1 MRPPICA
8 NLPLESPEMKRNSV
22 VTLAGAL
29 LIVGLNGAFSFGQ
42 VNQGVSTPAAQYFTA
57 RYNGGVQ
64 NQPIQQAPGLRGH
77 APAPQAVEI
86 TGSKP
91 FQNIQHAP
99 TLSPYLAMDLIE
111 SSTQL
116 PNYQAFVQPQ
126 LQQRAAN
133 DAQAREIARLR
144 QQVRVATSR
153 GVVSRNPTPG
163 VPTTGSSMQFMN
175 MGSYFPGT
183 NVR

>member
-1 MRPPICA
+1 
-8 NLPLESPEMKRNSV
+8 MKRNGIL
-22 VTLAGAL
+22 TLASVL
-29 LIVGLNGAFSFGQ
+29 LIAGLSSTTAQGQ
-42 VNQGVSTPAAQYFTA
+42 VNQGISTPAAQYFTS
-57 RYNGGVQ
+57 RNNGGFQSQ
-64 NQPIQQAPGLRGH
+64 NPQQAYGPRNQ

-86 TGSKP
+86 SGTKP

-133 DAQAREIARLR
+133 DAQARELARLR

-175 MGSYFPGT
+175 MGSYFPGQG
-183 NVR
+183 VR

>member
-1 MRPPICA
+1 
-8 NLPLESPEMKRNSV
+8 MKRNHI
-22 VTLAGAL
+22 VTLTGAL
-29 LIVGLNGAFSFGQ
+29 LIAGLTGSTSFGQ
-42 VNQGVSTPAAQYFTA
+42 VNQGITTPAAQYFTG
-57 RYNGGVQ
+57 RSNGGVQ
-64 NQPIQQAPGLRGH
+64 NQYPQQSPGLRNH
-77 APAPQAVEI
+77 APAPQTVEI
-86 TGSKP
+86 NGSKP

-99 TLSPYLAMDLIE
+99 TLSPYLALDLIE

-183 NVR
+183 NAR

>member
-1 MRPPICA
+1 
-8 NLPLESPEMKRNSV
+8 MKRNAIL
-22 VTLAGAL
+22 TLASVL
-29 LIVGLNGAFSFGQ
+29 LIAGLSSTTALGQ
-42 VNQGVSTPAAQYFTA
+42 VNQGMSTPAAQYFTS
-57 RYNGGVQ
+57 RNNGGIQ
-64 NQPIQQAPGLRGH
+64 NQYPQQTPGLRNH
-77 APAPQAVEI
+77 APAPQTVEI

-99 TLSPYLAMDLIE
+99 TLSPYLALDLIE

>member
-1 MRPPICA
+1 
-8 NLPLESPEMKRNSV
+8 MKRNGV
-22 VTLAGAL
+22 FTMTGTL
-29 LIVGLNGAFSFGQ
+29 LIAGLSSTTALGQ
-42 VNQGVSTPAAQYFTA
+42 VNQGISTPAAQYFTA
-57 RYNGGVQ
+57 RYNGGIQ
-64 NQPIQQAPGLRGH
+64 NQPIQQAPGMRNY

-99 TLSPYLAMDLIE
+99 TLSPYLALDLIE

-133 DAQAREIARLR
+133 EAQAREIARLR
-144 QQVRVATSR
+144 QQVRIATSR

-175 MGSYFPGT
+175 MGSYFPGQG
-183 NVR
+183 VR

>member
-1 MRPPICA
+1 
-8 NLPLESPEMKRNSV
+8 MKRNNV
-22 VTLAGAL
+22 VLLAGAL
-29 LIVGLNGAFSFGQ
+29 LFVGLNGAISFGQ
-42 VNQGVSTPAAQYFTA
+42 VNQGMSTPAAQYFTA
-57 RYNGGVQ
+57 RYNGGAQ
-64 NQPIQQAPGLRGH
+64 NQPMQQGPGMRNY

-86 TGSKP
+86 TGTKP

-99 TLSPYLAMDLIE
+99 TLSPYLALDLIE

-116 PNYQAFVQPQ
+116 PNFQAFVQPQ

-133 DAQAREIARLR
+133 ESQARELARLR

-163 VPTTGSSMQFMN
+163 VPTTGSSMQFLN
-175 MGSYFPGT
+175 MGSYFPGHGA
-183 NVR
+183 R

>member
-1 MRPPICA
+1 
-8 NLPLESPEMKRNSV
+8 MKRNAIL
-22 VTLAGAL
+22 TLASVL
-29 LIVGLNGAFSFGQ
+29 LIAGSSSTTALGQ
-42 VNQGVSTPAAQYFTA
+42 VNQGMSTPAAQYFTA
-57 RYNGGVQ
+57 RNNGGIQ
-64 NQPIQQAPGLRGH
+64 NQYPQQTPGLRNH

-86 TGSKP
+86 SGSKP

-144 QQVRVATSR
+144 QQVRVATSH

>member
-1 MRPPICA
+1 
-8 NLPLESPEMKRNSV
+8 MKQNSLA
-22 VTLAGAL
+22 TLAGAL
-29 LIVGLNGAFSFGQ
+29 LIAGLSSASAKGQ
-42 VNQGVSTPAAQYFTA
+42 LNQGITTPAAQYFTA

-64 NQPIQQAPGLRGH
+64 QQVIQQAPGGRNQ

-86 TGSKP
+86 SGSKP

-99 TLSPYLAMDLIE
+99 TLSPYLALDLIE

-175 MGSYFPGT
+175 MGSYFPDT
-183 NVR
+183 NSR